1 MIKALFQPMENA
13 KATEA
18 LVRSLDEGYQTISV
32 TGVWGTLSAQ
42 VIAYTDMKVDS
53 GSLVIA
59 SSESEAKVLVDDL
72 NSFGSQAVY
81 FPPREMV
88 FFDMYA
94 HSNQIVHDR
103 IHVIERLLRGDKVVV
118 VTTSEALLMRLPA
131 KRYWEMNRLKFTLGE
146 SYDLKKLFTHFGE
159 HGL

>member
-72 NSFGSQAVY
+72 NAWKSGCIFSSKGNG
-81 FPPREMV
+81 F
-88 FFDMYA
+88 
-94 HSNQIVHDR
+94 
-103 IHVIERLLRGDKVVV
+103 LRYVCTFQSDC
-118 VTTSEALLMRLPA
+118 SR
-131 KRYWEMNRLKFTLGE
+131 
-146 SYDLKKLFTHFGE
+146 
-159 HGL
+159 